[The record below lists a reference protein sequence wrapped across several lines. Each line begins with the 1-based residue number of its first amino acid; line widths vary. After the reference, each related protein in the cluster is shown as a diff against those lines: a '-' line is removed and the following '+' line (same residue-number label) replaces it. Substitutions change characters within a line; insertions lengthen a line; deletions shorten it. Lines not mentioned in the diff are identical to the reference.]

1 MVFFCHLSVKNI
13 KPFNFCT
20 TIWVWVDLLIFYA
33 GHAKNISSMVIVVDN
48 RTDIEECEAVKQSLQ
63 CVTNS
68 WDLMV
73 CSHKTSNLC
82 LDQNQKTIRVDEKY
96 E

>member
-1 MVFFCHLSVKNI
+1 MGIN
-13 KPFNFCT
+13 
-20 TIWVWVDLLIFYA
+20 LLIFSCRSGQA
-33 GHAKNISSMVIVVDN
+33 GHTIIISFMVIVVDN
-48 RTDIEECEAVKQSLQ
+48 RKDIEECEAVKQSLQ
-63 CVTNS
+63 CVTHS

-82 LDQNQKTIRVDEKY
+82 LDDKTIKIDEKY